1 MARNFADTVDYGL
14 GPAMRGYM
22 LCAGDEKTEPYQC
35 SSLITAR
42 LLKYQNKNTCTYFKY
57 STTDKPRRH
66 SGGKPL
72 LPGWQG
78 AVQVPRPTA
87 MVYQRPFLRHRQWK
101 VSLR

>member
-1 MARNFADTVDYGL
+1 MARNYADTVDYGL

-42 LLKYQNKNTCTYFKY
+42 LPQYQKENTYFMY
-57 STTDKPRRH
+57 STTDKPLWH

-72 LPGWQG
+72 LPGWDPSRMG
-78 AVQVPRPTA
+78 GGSTG
-87 MVYQRPFLRHRQWK
+87 
-101 VSLR
+101 S

>member
-42 LLKYQNKNTCTYFKY
+42 LHGQKEKTYFGY

-66 SGGKPL
+66 KEENRSFQDGR
-72 LPGWQG
+72 G